1 MRPGPL
7 SSRWSFVPP
16 ALRGPAVVVCVTLV
30 LAVPARPQEPG
41 QTPRPTPTEPIKELS
56 EEELVRLDK
65 NLEYF
70 RSVEDDAPFIA
81 RGQPISDVRKGTA
94 AEIELKAYEVVLSHA
109 RRQSVERLQKYAV
122 RDVPYA
128 NLFRPIRQDYLRELL
143 HVEGQL
149 GLVLA
154 MKPTDN
160 LRDLDGIDKLYEAWV
175 FPKGSDDPLCLV
187 VSELPEGVKP
197 GEDLKVWVSFDAYYF
212 KLFHYESR
220 QGKDKSEGKKQ
231 WRKAPLFLGRT
242 FEVTGPVVADN
253 SGPYSGSMLAA
264 LAIGMA
270 LLIGIALAFTFWFR
284 RGDRNVA
291 SGNRRRL
298 EENVSFDSVPVSLPD
313 VAPDTGPVL
322 TEGRDTS
329 P

>member
-1 MRPGPL
+1 MRPEQFP
-7 SSRWSFVPP
+7 SRWSVVPP
-16 ALRGPAVVVCVTLV
+16 ALCGLAQVVCVALV
-30 LAVPARPQEPG
+30 LTIPSSAQEPG
-41 QTPRPTPTEPIKELS
+41 QTPRPTSTEPVKEPS

-81 RGQPISDVRKGTA
+81 RGQQITDVRKGTA
-94 AEIELKAYEVVLSHA
+94 AEIELKAYDVVLSHA
-109 RRQSVERLQKYAV
+109 RRQPVERLKKYAV

-143 HVEGQL
+143 HFEGRL

-160 LRDLDGIDKLYEAWV
+160 LKELDGIDQLYEAWV

-220 QGKDKSEGKKQ
+220 QDKDRSEGKKQ

-242 FEVTGPVVADN
+242 FEVTGPVVADT

-264 LAIGMA
+264 IAGGIA
-270 LLIGIALAFTFWFR
+270 LLIGIALAFTVWFR
-284 RGDRNVA
+284 RGDRDVA
-291 SGNRRRL
+291 ATNRRRL
-298 EENVSFDSVPVSLPD
+298 EQSVTFDSLSESPPD
-313 VAPDTGPVL
+313 GAPDTGPVL
-322 TEGRDTS
+322 TDGRDAR